1 MQIQFDPLDHLAL
14 LCMHTNYGA
23 KGSKGSN
30 YTPPSGTGRHF
41 RAHFSR
47 AIASSY
53 VSERSEAEDGIEKS
67 VSRKWPLRSTSLI

>member
-1 MQIQFDPLDHLAL
+1 MQIQFDPLDPLAL

-41 RAHFSR
+41 RAHVSR

>member
-1 MQIQFDPLDHLAL
+1 MQIQFDPLDPLAL
-14 LCMHTNYGA
+14 LCMQTNYGA
-23 KGSKGSN
+23 KGSN